1 MDQNSIMK
9 YLLCIASFFFA
20 LNCLAQNG
28 SVEGEVLDN
37 SAKEPLGYASVSL
50 INAADNALIT
60 GVLSDAQGKFKIEKL
75 KKGNYLLKVQFI
87 GYETKQTPSFLLNTS
102 QNLKIG
108 KIELVPGA
116 KLLKEVSVSS
126 VKLNSLNKIDKQT
139 YRAGQFESAKG
150 GSAIDVLKNLPS
162 VSVNGQGEISVRGS
176 TGFLVLINGKPVLAD
191 AETILSQLPANSLD
205 NIELIT
211 TPSAKYDPDG
221 RAGIINIVTKKGAN
235 NGLTV
240 TANAQG
246 GLPSTTDYNN
256 AEKPVRFG
264 GDATINYRKDKWDIS
279 VGGDYTRNDI
289 EGYRVG
295 NVFVKNFTENTITRL
310 PSEGERSFNRYNYAG
325 RASIGFDAD
334 SSNSFSLGFFAGKK
348 FQNRLAALNYHNT
361 TSDLATGALIRNSP
375 YYNNNLETKE
385 GNFTLGNFDYAHTFK
400 NRSTLSASLLY
411 ERDDFYGNDRNLNL
425 IDSKPGADTI
435 QYVYNPYTKPLE
447 GWRFKIDH
455 STKIGNGKLESGY
468 EFRYDTQEG
477 NYGYTVSPLPP
488 DPDYARFRGSAKS
501 KNTIN
506 AVYSQY
512 SGKISKLE
520 YVGGL
525 RYEYAART
533 VDLVYASVP
542 QPSHH
547 LDLSN
552 LFPSANILYSFD
564 PDWKLKAGY
573 SRRIERTSNNELNPI
588 AEREHS
594 ESLEQGDPDV
604 LPEFVNLSEIGLI
617 KNFSKGSLF
626 VTAYYQDV
634 KNPIQRVNSVYNDSI
649 LNRLFTNA
657 GRARSI
663 GFESGTNLQLT
674 KRWTFY
680 LGGNIYNY
688 KIKGDLLILGITTP
702 VQNQS
707 WVYSINANT
716 NFQLGN
722 KWSIQGNVNYLS
734 KRPTAQG
741 QDSRFLSPNLSL
753 KKSFMHNRFT
763 ADLQW
768 QNIDLGMK
776 ESNRQRI
783 TTSGYDFYTTTN
795 YIYETDVLMLN
806 LSFNLNKFTGKSKL
820 PKSEF
825 GEKEF

>member
-1 MDQNSIMK
+1 MKFFLCSVLLLLAINS
-9 YLLCIASFFFA
+9 F
-20 LNCLAQNG
+20 AQNC
-28 SVEGEVLDN
+28 SVEGEILDN
-37 SAKEPLGYASVSL
+37 TSNEPLEYASVTLLKSTDNTL
-50 INAADNALIT
+50 IA
-60 GVLSDAQGKFKIEKL
+60 GVLSDAKGKFKIEKL
-75 KKGNYLLKVQFI
+75 KKGNYVLKVQFI
-87 GYETKQTPSFLLNTS
+87 GYETKQIPAFVLNAA
-102 QNLKIG
+102 QNLNIG
-108 KIELVPGA
+108 KIEIVPGA
-116 KLLKEVSVSS
+116 KLLKEVSVSA
-126 VKLNSLNKIDKQT
+126 VKMNSLNKIDKQT
-139 YRAGQFESAKG
+139 YRASQFESAKG

-176 TGFLVLINGKPVLAD
+176 TGFLVLVNGKPVLAD
-191 AETILSQLPANSLD
+191 AETILSQLPANSLE

-240 TANAQG
+240 VANAQG

-256 AEKPVRFG
+256 QEKPLRFG

-289 EGYRVG
+289 EGYREG
-295 NVFVKNFTENTITRL
+295 NVYVKNFAENTITRL

-325 RASIGFDAD
+325 RASIGFNAD

-348 FQNRLAALNYHNT
+348 FQDRLAALNYHNN
-361 TSDLATGALIRNSP
+361 TSSLSTGELIRNSP
-375 YYNNNLETKE
+375 YYNDNLETKE
-385 GNFTLGNFDYAHTFK
+385 GNFTLGNLDYAHTFK
-400 NRSTLSASLLY
+400 NQSTLSASLLY
-411 ERDDFYGNDRNLNL
+411 ERDNFYGNDKNLNL
-425 IDSKPGADTI
+425 INSKPGADTI

-455 STKIGNGKLESGY
+455 SIKIGNGKLESGY
-468 EFRYDTQEG
+468 QFRYDTQDG
-477 NYGYTVSPLPP
+477 KYGYTVIPEPP
-488 DPDYARFRGSAKS
+488 QPDYQRFRGSAKS

-512 SGKISKLE
+512 SGKVSRLE
-520 YVGGL
+520 YLGGL

-533 VDLVYASVP
+533 VNLVYASVP

-547 LDLSN
+547 LNLSN
-552 LFPSANILYSFD
+552 LFPSANILYSFKA
-564 PDWKLKAGY
+564 DWKLKAGY
-573 SRRIERTSNNELNPI
+573 SRRIQRTSNNELNPI

-617 KNFSKGSLF
+617 NNFDKGSIF
-626 VTAYYQDV
+626 ATAYYQGI

-657 GRARSI
+657 GQARSI
-663 GFESGTNLQLT
+663 GLELGTNLQLNN
-674 KRWTFY
+674 WWSFY
-680 LGGNIYNY
+680 LGGNVYNY
-688 KIKGDLLILGITTP
+688 KIKGSLLILGITSDIH
-702 VQNQS
+702 NQS
-707 WVYSINANT
+707 WVYSVNANT
-716 NFQLGN
+716 NFNLGN
-722 KWSIQGNVNYLS
+722 KWSLQGNVNYLS

-753 KKSFMHNRFT
+753 KKGFMNNRFT
-763 ADLQW
+763 ATLQW

-783 TTSGYDFYTTTN
+783 TTSGKDFYTTTN

-806 LSFNLNKFTGKSKL
+806 LSFNLNKLTAKSKL

>member
-1 MDQNSIMK
+1 MK
-9 YLLCIASFFFA
+9 YLLCIASFFLTMNSF
-20 LNCLAQNG
+20 AQNC
-28 SVEGEVLDN
+28 SVEGEVLDS

-50 INAADNALIT
+50 LNAAGNRLIT
-60 GVLSDAQGKFKIEKL
+60 GVLSDAKGKFKIEKL
-75 KKGNYLLKVQFI
+75 EKGNYVLKIQFI
-87 GYETKQTPSFLLNTS
+87 GYETKQTFSFLLNAG
-102 QNLKIG
+102 QNLDIG
-108 KIELVPGA
+108 NIEIVPGA
-116 KLLKEVSVSS
+116 KLLKEVSINA

-139 YRAGQFESAKG
+139 YRASQFESAKG

-162 VSVNGQGEISVRGS
+162 VSVNAQGEISVRGA
-176 TGFLVLINGKPVLAD
+176 TGFLVLINGKPVLTD

-221 RAGIINIVTKKGAN
+221 KAGIINIVTKKGAS

-240 TANAQG
+240 VANAQA
-246 GLPSTTDYNN
+246 GLPSTTMYNN
-256 AEKPVRFG
+256 VEKPVRFG

-289 EGYRVG
+289 EGYREG

-310 PSEGERSFNRYNYAG
+310 PSGGERSFNRYNYAG
-325 RASIGFDAD
+325 RASIGFEAD
-334 SSNSFSLGFFAGKK
+334 SSNSFSIGFFAGKK

-361 TSDLATGALIRNSP
+361 TSNLSTGELIRSSP
-375 YYNNNLETKE
+375 YYNDNLETKE
-385 GNFTLGNFDYAHTFK
+385 GNFTLGNLDYVHTFK
-400 NRSTLSASLLY
+400 NHSTLSASVLY
-411 ERDDFYGNDRNLNL
+411 EKDNFYGNDRNLNL
-425 IDSKPGADTI
+425 RNSKPGADTI

-455 STKIGNGKLESGY
+455 SINIGNGKLESGY
-468 EFRYDTQEG
+468 QFRYDTQQG
-477 NYGYTVSPLPP
+477 NYGYTVIPEPS
-488 DPDYARFRGSAKS
+488 DPDYERFRGSAKS

-512 SGKISKLE
+512 SGKVSKLE
-520 YVGGL
+520 YIGGL

-542 QPSHH
+542 QPPHH
-547 LDLSN
+547 LNLSN

-564 PDWKLKAGY
+564 NSWKLKAGY
-573 SRRIERTSNNELNPI
+573 SRRIQRTSNNELNPI

-604 LPEFVNLSEIGLI
+604 LPEFVNLSEIGII
-617 KNFSKGSLF
+617 KNFDKGSIF
-626 VTAYYQDV
+626 ATAYYQGI

-657 GRARSI
+657 GQARSI
-663 GFESGTNLQLT
+663 GFELGTNLQLS
-674 KRWTFY
+674 KKWTFY
-680 LGGNIYNY
+680 LGGNVYNY

-702 VQNQS
+702 IHNQS
-707 WVYSINANT
+707 WVYSINSNT
-716 NFQLGN
+716 DFQLGSQ
-722 KWSIQGNVNYLS
+722 WSIQGNVNYLS

-753 KKSFMHNRFT
+753 KKSFMNRFT
-763 ADLQW
+763 ATLQW

-783 TTSGYDFYTTTN
+783 TTSGNDFYTTTN
-795 YIYETDVLMLN
+795 YIYETDVIMLN
-806 LSFNLNKFTGKSKL
+806 LKFNLNRFTSKSKL

-825 GEKEF
+825 GDKEF

>member
-1 MDQNSIMK
+1 MK
-9 YLLCIASFFFA
+9 YFLCITSLFFVMNSF
-20 LNCLAQNG
+20 AQ
-28 SVEGEVLDN
+28 SSAVEGQIFGN
-37 SAKEPLGYASVSL
+37 SGKERLEYASISLLNATDSSL
-50 INAADNALIT
+50 IAGA
-60 GVLSDAQGKFKIEKL
+60 LSDSTGKFKIEKL
-75 KKGNYLLKVQFI
+75 KRGKYVLKIQFI
-87 GYETKQTPSFLLNTS
+87 GYNTKQTPSFILNAG
-102 QNLKIG
+102 QDLDVG
-108 KIELVPGA
+108 KIEIVPGA
-116 KLLKEVSVSS
+116 ELLKEVSVGT
-126 VKLNSLNKIDKQT
+126 VKLNSFNKIDKQS
-139 YRAGQFESAKG
+139 YRASQFESAKG

-191 AETILSQLPANSLD
+191 AETILSQLPANSLE

-211 TPSAKYDPDG
+211 APSAKYDPDG
-221 RAGIINIVTKKGAN
+221 RAGIINIITKKGAN
-235 NGLTV
+235 NGFTLV
-240 TANAQG
+240 ANTQD

-256 AEKPVRFG
+256 REKPVRFG
-264 GDATINYRKDKWDIS
+264 ADATVSYRKDKWDIS
-279 VGGDYTRNDI
+279 VGGDYARNDI

-295 NVFVKNFTENTITRL
+295 DVFVKNFTENTITRL
-310 PSEGERSFNRYNYAG
+310 PSEGERSFNRYNYAT
-325 RASIGFDAD
+325 RASIGFHAD
-334 SSNSFSLGFFAGKK
+334 SSNSFALGFFAGKK
-348 FQNRLAALNYHNT
+348 YQARLAALNYHNS
-361 TSDLATGALIRNSP
+361 TSNLSTGELIRNSP
-375 YYNNNLETKE
+375 YFNDNLETKE

-400 NRSTLSASLLY
+400 NYNTLSASLLY
-411 ERDDFYGNDRNLNL
+411 EKDNFYGNDRNLNL
-425 IDSKPGADTI
+425 INSKPGADTI

-455 STKIGNGKLESGY
+455 SIKVGNGKLESGY
-468 EFRYDTQEG
+468 EFRHDTQQG
-477 NYGYTVSPLPP
+477 NYGYTVIPEPP
-488 DPDYARFRGSAKS
+488 NPDYQRFRGSAKS

-506 AVYSQY
+506 AIYSQY
-512 SGKISKLE
+512 SGKVSKLE
-520 YVGGL
+520 YTGGL

-547 LDLSN
+547 LNLSD
-552 LFPSANILYSFD
+552 LFPSANILYNFN

-604 LPEFVNLSEIGLI
+604 LPEFVNLSELGII
-617 KNFSKGSLF
+617 KDFSKGSLF
-626 VTAYYQDV
+626 VTAYYQGV

-657 GRARSI
+657 GTAHSI
-663 GFESGTNLQLT
+663 GFELGTNLQLT
-674 KRWTFY
+674 KRWSFY

-702 VQNQS
+702 IHNQS
-707 WVYSINANT
+707 WVYSINSNT

-741 QDSRFLSPNLSL
+741 QDSRFLSPNLSI
-753 KKSFMHNRFT
+753 KKSFMNNRFT
-763 ADLQW
+763 ANLQW

-783 TTSGYDFYTTTN
+783 TTSGNDFYTTTN
-795 YIYETDVLMLN
+795 YIYETDVIMLN
-806 LSFNLNKFTGKSKL
+806 LSFNLNKFNARNKL

>member
-1 MDQNSIMK
+1 MK
-9 YLLCIASFFFA
+9 YFLSIVALFFVINSF
-20 LNCLAQNG
+20 AQSS
-28 SVEGEVLDN
+28 SVEGQVFG
-37 SAKEPLGYASVSL
+37 SSGKERLEYASISL
-50 INAADNALIT
+50 LNANDSSIIA
-60 GVLSDAQGKFKIEKL
+60 GVLSDSTGKFKIDKL
-75 KKGNYLLKVQFI
+75 KRGNYLLKIQFI
-87 GYETKQTPSFLLNTS
+87 GYETKQTPSFVLDAG
-102 QNLKIG
+102 QNLNVG
-108 KIELVPGA
+108 KIEIVPGA
-116 KLLKEVSVSS
+116 KLLKEVSVSA

-139 YRAGQFESAKG
+139 YRASQFESAKG
-150 GSAIDVLKNLPS
+150 GSAIDVLRNLPS

-191 AETILSQLPANSLD
+191 AETILSQLPANSLE

-211 TPSAKYDPDG
+211 APSAKYDPDG
-221 RAGIINIVTKKGAN
+221 KAGIINIVTKKGAN
-235 NGLTV
+235 NGFTLV
-240 TANAQG
+240 ANAQT

-256 AEKPVRFG
+256 VEKPVRFG
-264 GDATINYRKDKWDIS
+264 GDATISYRKDKWDIS

-295 NVFVKNFTENTITRL
+295 NVFVKNFAENTITGL

-325 RASIGFDAD
+325 RASIGFNAD

-348 FQNRLAALNYHNT
+348 FQDRLAALNYHNT
-361 TSDLATGALIRNSP
+361 TSNLSTGELIRNSP
-375 YYNNNLETKE
+375 YYNDNLETKE

-400 NRSTLSASLLY
+400 NHSTLSASLLY
-411 ERDDFYGNDRNLNL
+411 EKDNFYGNDRNLNL
-425 IDSKPGADTI
+425 LNSKPGADTI

-447 GWRFKIDH
+447 GWRFKLDH
-455 STKIGNGKLESGY
+455 AIKIGNGKLESGY

-477 NYGYTVSPLPP
+477 NYGYTVIPEPP
-488 DPDYARFRGSAKS
+488 NPDYERFRGSAKS

-512 SGKISKLE
+512 SGKVSKLE

-552 LFPSANILYSFD
+552 LFPSANILYSFN
-564 PDWKLKAGY
+564 PSWKLKAGY

-604 LPEFVNLSEIGLI
+604 LPEFVNLSEAGII
-617 KNFSKGSLF
+617 KNFTKGSIF
-626 VTAYYQDV
+626 ATAYYQGV

-657 GRARSI
+657 GTAHSI
-663 GFESGTNLQLT
+663 GFELGTNLQLT
-674 KRWTFY
+674 DRWTFY

-702 VQNQS
+702 IHNQA
-707 WVYSINANT
+707 WVYSINSNT

-753 KKSFMHNRFT
+753 KKSFMNNRFT
-763 ADLQW
+763 ATLQW
-768 QNIDLGMK
+768 QNIDLGMN

-783 TTSGYDFYTTTN
+783 TTSGKDFYTTTN
-795 YIYETDVLMLN
+795 YIYETDVIMLN
-806 LSFNLNKFTGKSKL
+806 LSFNLNKFTGKSNL

>member
-1 MDQNSIMK
+1 VK
-9 YLLCIASFFFA
+9 YFLCIASFFFA
-20 LNCLAQNG
+20 INCFAQN
-28 SVEGEVLDN
+28 SSIEGEVSDN
-37 SAKEPLGYASVSL
+37 STKAPLGYASVSL
-50 INAADNALIT
+50 LTAADNVLIT
-60 GVLSDAQGKFKIEKL
+60 GVLSDANGKFKIEKL
-75 KKGNYLLKVQFI
+75 KQGKYVLKVQFI
-87 GYETKQTPSFLLNTS
+87 GYDTKQTPFVILNPG
-102 QNLKIG
+102 QNLNIG
-108 KIELVPGA
+108 KIEIVPGA
-116 KLLKEVSVSS
+116 KLLKEVSVSA

-139 YRAGQFESAKG
+139 YRASQFESAKG
-150 GSAIDVLKNLPS
+150 GSAIDVLRNLPS

-176 TGFLVLINGKPVLAD
+176 TGFLVLINGKPVLTD
-191 AETILSQLPANSLD
+191 AETILSQLPANSLQ

-211 TPSAKYDPDG
+211 APSAKYDPDG

-235 NGLTV
+235 NGFTLV
-240 TANAQG
+240 ANAQS

-256 AEKPVRFG
+256 VEKPVRFG
-264 GDATINYRKDKWDIS
+264 GDATVSYRKDKWDIS

-289 EGYRVG
+289 AGYRVG

-325 RASIGFDAD
+325 RASIGFNAD
-334 SSNSFSLGFFAGKK
+334 SSNAFSLGFFAGKK
-348 FQNRLAALNYHNT
+348 FQGRLAALNYHNT
-361 TSDLATGALIRNSP
+361 TSNLSTGELIRNSP
-375 YYNNNLETKE
+375 YYNDNLETKE

-400 NRSTLSASLLY
+400 NHSTLSASLLY
-411 ERDDFYGNDRNLNL
+411 EKDNFYGNDRNLNL
-425 IDSKPGADTI
+425 VNSKPGADTI

-455 STKIGNGKLESGY
+455 SLKIGNGKLESGY

-477 NYGYTVSPLPP
+477 NYGYTVIPEPP
-488 DPDYARFRGSAKS
+488 NPDYQRFRGSAKS

-512 SGKISKLE
+512 SGKVSKLE

-552 LFPSANILYSFD
+552 LFPSANILYSFN
-564 PDWKLKAGY
+564 PAWKLKAGY
-573 SRRIERTSNNELNPI
+573 SRRIQRTSNNELNPI

-617 KNFSKGSLF
+617 KSFDKGSIF
-626 VTAYYQDV
+626 ATAYYQAV

-657 GRARSI
+657 GTAHSI
-663 GFESGTNLQLT
+663 GFELGTNLQLT
-674 KRWTFY
+674 ERWTFY

-702 VQNQS
+702 IHNQS
-707 WVYSINANT
+707 WVYSMNSNT

-753 KKSFMHNRFT
+753 KKSFVNNRFAAT
-763 ADLQW
+763 LQW

-783 TTSGYDFYTTTN
+783 TTSGNDFYTTTN
-795 YIYETDVLMLN
+795 YIYETDVIMLN
-806 LSFNLNKFTGKSKL
+806 LSFNLNKFTGKSNL

>member
-1 MDQNSIMK
+1 MK
-9 YLLCIASFFFA
+9 FFLCITGFFFA
-20 LNCLAQNG
+20 MNSFAQNS
-28 SVEGEVLDN
+28 SVEGEILGN
-37 SAKEPLGYASVSL
+37 AAKEPLEYASVSL
-50 INAADNALIT
+50 LNATNNTLVT
-60 GVLSDAQGKFKIEKL
+60 GTLSDTTGKFKIEKL
-75 KKGNYLLKVQFI
+75 KKGNYILKIQFI
-87 GYETKQTPSFLLNTS
+87 GYETKLSPSFILNTG
-102 QNLKIG
+102 QNLNIG
-108 KIELVPGA
+108 KIEIVPGA
-116 KLLKEVSVSS
+116 KLLEEVSVSAM
-126 VKLNSLNKIDKQT
+126 KLNSLNKIDKQT
-139 YRAGQFESAKG
+139 YRASQFESAKG

-162 VSVNGQGEISVRGS
+162 VAVNGQGEISVRGS

-191 AETILSQLPANSLD
+191 AETILSQLPANSLE

-221 RAGIINIVTKKGAN
+221 RAGIINIITKKGAN
-235 NGLTV
+235 NGLTFV
-240 TANAQG
+240 ADAQG

-256 AEKPVRFG
+256 LKKPVRFG
-264 GDATINYRKDKWDIS
+264 GDATLNYRKDKWDIS

-289 EGYRVG
+289 EGYREG
-295 NVFVKNFTENTITRL
+295 NVYVKNFTENTITRL
-310 PSEGERSFNRYNYAG
+310 PSEGERSFNRYNYSG
-325 RASIGFDAD
+325 RASIGFNAD
-334 SSNSFSLGFFAGKK
+334 SSNNFSLGFFEGKK
-348 FQNRLAALNYHNT
+348 FQDRLAALNYHNS
-361 TSDLATGALIRNSP
+361 TSDLTNGDLIRNSP
-375 YYNNNLETKE
+375 YYNKNLETKE
-385 GNFTLGNFDYAHTFK
+385 GNFTLGNLDYTHSFK
-400 NRSTLSASLLY
+400 NHSTLSASALY
-411 ERDDFYGNDRNLNL
+411 EKDNFYGNDKNLNL
-425 IDSKPGADTI
+425 INSKPGADTI

-447 GWRFKIDH
+447 GWRVKIDH
-455 STKIGNGKLESGY
+455 AIAIGKGKLESGY
-468 EFRYDTQEG
+468 QFRYDTQEG
-477 NYGYTVSPLPP
+477 NYGYTIIPVPP
-488 DPDYARFRGSAKS
+488 QPDYARFRGSAKS

-506 AVYSQY
+506 AIYSQY
-512 SGKISKLE
+512 SGKVSKLD

-533 VDLVYASVP
+533 VDLVYASIP

-547 LDLSN
+547 LNLSN
-552 LFPSANILYSFD
+552 LFPSANILYSFS

-573 SRRIERTSNNELNPI
+573 SRRIQRISNNELNPI

-617 KNFSKGSLF
+617 KNLDKGSLF
-626 VTAYYQDV
+626 ATAYYQGV

-657 GRARSI
+657 GSARSI
-663 GFESGTNLQLT
+663 GFELGANLQLSQ
-674 KRWTFY
+674 RWSFY
-680 LGGNIYNY
+680 LGGNVYNY

-702 VQNQS
+702 IHNQA
-707 WVYSINANT
+707 WVYSINGNT

-753 KKSFMHNRFT
+753 KKSFMNNMFT
-763 ADLQW
+763 ATLQW

-783 TTSGYDFYTTTN
+783 TTSGIDFYTTTN
-795 YIYETDVLMLN
+795 YIYETDVIMVN
-806 LSFNLNKFTGKSKL
+806 LGFNLNKFTSKSKL